1 MAPKIPQR
9 KIGGDSVSAQGLG
22 CMGMTFAYTSFG
34 GYNDNAS
41 LEVLTRAADLGITFW
56 DTSDIY
62 GPHTNEKLLGRW
74 FAQTGRRKEIFLA
87 TKFGN
92 LIGPDGKHAVRGDA
106 EYVKQACAASLERLG
121 VDTID
126 LYYQH
131 RVDTTVPIEET
142 VAAMAELKTSGKI
155 RHLGLSECSA
165 STLRRAHAV
174 HPIAA
179 AQMEYSPFALDIES
193 EQTSFLATA
202 RELGV
207 HIIAYSPLG
216 RGFLTNTITSRA
228 DLDPSDN
235 RTNHPRFSEA
245 HFDDNLGLVRS
256 LADIA
261 RSKGCTAG
269 QLALAWVAAQG
280 EDVIPI
286 PGTKR
291 VKYLEENAAA
301 AEIALSG
308 DEEKRIRQAIESV
321 GGSKG
326 SRYPPG
332 MMARC
337 FGDSPALKRS

>member
-1 MAPKIPQR
+1 MTSAPH
-9 KIGGDSVSAQGLG
+9 S
-22 CMGMTFAYTSFG
+22 
-34 GYNDNAS
+34 
-41 LEVLTRAADLGITFW
+41 
-56 DTSDIY
+56 Y

-74 FAQTGRRKEIFLA
+74 FVQTGRRNEIFLA

-92 LIGPDGKHAVRGDA
+92 FFDANGKHTVRGDA
-106 EYVKQACAASLERLG
+106 EYVRQACAASLERLG

-142 VAAMAELKTSGKI
+142 VAAMAELKREGKI
-155 RHLGLSECSA
+155 RYLGLSECSA

-179 AQMEYSPFALDIES
+179 AQMEYSPFALEIES
-193 EQTSFLATA
+193 EQTAFLATA

-207 HIIAYSPLG
+207 KIIAYSPLG

-228 DLDPSDN
+228 DLEPSDN
-235 RTNHPRFSEA
+235 RNNHPRFSEA
-245 HFDDNLGLVRS
+245 HFDDNLKLVRA

-261 RSKGCTAG
+261 KEKGCTAG
-269 QLALAWVAAQG
+269 QLALAWLAAQG
-280 EDVIPI
+280 EDVISI

-301 AEIALSG
+301 AGIVLSVE
-308 DEEKRIRQAIESV
+308 EEKRIRKAIESV

-326 SRYPPG
+326 ERYPPA

-337 FGDSPALKRS
+337 FGDSPELKKAEKI